1 MFPCRARPFT
11 GLMTENTGNETVLVT
26 GASGKTGRQVAH
38 AAGAAGFDVRAA
50 SRGGAVRFDW
60 YDSSL
65 WDEALRGADA
75 AYLAYMPD
83 IGAPGADDTIGAF
96 ARRALEL
103 GMRRLVL
110 LSARGEVQAE
120 PAELALRES
129 GAEWTIVRATWFMQ
143 NLSEGLL
150 LDGMRGG
157 ELVFPAGEVPAPFV
171 DTRDI
176 ADVVVTALTDA
187 SYAGRTLE
195 VTGARLLS
203 FREAVAEISAAA
215 GREIR
220 YVPVSAKEYG
230 GMLAEFG
237 MPPEEVA
244 CMQEIFESLLD
255 GHIEHPTDVVQQV
268 LGRAPRDF
276 TDFAREHAAQGVW
289 KV

>member
-120 PAELALRES
+120 L
-129 GAEWTIVRATWFMQ
+129 
-143 NLSEGLL
+143 
-150 LDGMRGG
+150 
-157 ELVFPAGEVPAPFV
+157 
-171 DTRDI
+171 
-176 ADVVVTALTDA
+176 
-187 SYAGRTLE
+187 GRTCAARVGCRVDHRAGDLVHAE
-195 VTGARLLS
+195 PQRGAATGRDARRRARLPGG
-203 FREAVAEISAAA
+203 RGA
-215 GREIR
+215 GCRSSTR
-220 YVPVSAKEYG
+220 GTSR
-230 GMLAEFG
+230 M
-237 MPPEEVA
+237 
-244 CMQEIFESLLD
+244 S
-255 GHIEHPTDVVQQV
+255 
-268 LGRAPRDF
+268 
-276 TDFAREHAAQGVW
+276 W
-289 KV
+289 